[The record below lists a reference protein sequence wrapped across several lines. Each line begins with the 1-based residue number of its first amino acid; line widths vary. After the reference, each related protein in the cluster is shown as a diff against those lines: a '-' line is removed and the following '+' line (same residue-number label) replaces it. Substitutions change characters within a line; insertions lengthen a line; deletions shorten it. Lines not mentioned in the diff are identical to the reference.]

1 MCLSIRSDVT
11 VQVRTPRY
19 MQYDHLDGEAEVIVR
34 PVFKFLLLILT
45 RKDFD

>member
-11 VQVRTPRY
+11 VQVRAPKY

-34 PVFKFLLLILT
+34 LVSMFLLLILT